1 MCYNGKKSKAVRF
14 LSVNRDE
21 LKRIID
27 TIPEQDAVE
36 VLDFIGYLNL
46 RRERESLKNLEEAS
60 ITSMGFWNNP
70 TDDEVWNDV

>member
-14 LSVNRDE
+14 LSVNREE